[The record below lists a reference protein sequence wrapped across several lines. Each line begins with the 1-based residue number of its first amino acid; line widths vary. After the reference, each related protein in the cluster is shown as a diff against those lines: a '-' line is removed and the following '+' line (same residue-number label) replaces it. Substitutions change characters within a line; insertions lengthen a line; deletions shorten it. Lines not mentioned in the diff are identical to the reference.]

1 MKYYIRLTGWVF
13 ALVGS
18 LAAAQSV
25 ATTYTTDINGN
36 RVAAATVVASAQ
48 PGTDEATQI
57 TQSINGRTVPMQRTE
72 TRTLSKDAHG
82 SVVETIVRK
91 YDPNGQLASTERV
104 VTETQLR
111 PNGSTVHATTYRS
124 DVNGNMAE
132 AERAT
137 IESEKQGAVT
147 TTQEVKELP
156 SPGGGSF
163 QAVEKSTLVT
173 EVTGDKTHQDEIVYR
188 RALGS
193 GGDFSQAV
201 RDVKDIT
208 HAGNVTTE
216 TTAHYEP
223 VATASQMR
231 LIQQSQSTTTKHPDG
246 SETSQVNLYGSSWTG
261 NASDSD
267 SPLALREQDIIER
280 QKGPGGNVT
289 EILSVRRPT
298 PSDPNRLGPATKVSE
313 TVCTGKCSPEEK
325 AADKQDKK

>member
-1 MKYYIRLTGWVF
+1 VKYYVF
-13 ALVGS
+13 ALMGS

-48 PGTDEATQI
+48 PGAEEATQI

-72 TRTLSKDAHG
+72 TRVLSKDANG

-91 YDPNGQLASTERV
+91 YDPNGQVGSTERV
-104 VTETQLR
+104 VTETQTR

-124 DVNGNMAE
+124 DVNGNMAA
-132 AERAT
+132 AERST
-137 IESEKQGAVT
+137 VESEKQGGVT
-147 TTQEVKELP
+147 TTQSVTERP
-156 SPGGGSF
+156 APGGSF
-163 QAVEKSTLVT
+163 QAVEKTTRVS
-173 EVTGDKTHQDEIVYR
+173 EVSGDKTHDDEIVYR

-208 HAGNVTTE
+208 HTGNVITE
-216 TTAHYEP
+216 TSAHYEP

-231 LIQQSQSTTTKHPDG
+231 LVQQSQSTTTKHPDG

-261 NASDSD
+261 NVSDGD
-267 SPLALREQDIIER
+267 APLALREQDIIER

-298 PSDPNRLGPATKVSE
+298 PADPNRLGPATKVSE
-313 TVCTGKCSPEEK
+313 TVCTGKCAPDEK
-325 AADKQDKK
+325 APDKQ